1 MMCVPVRRIAELA
14 AEEGKAVVIV
24 VNKWDTVEDKTAE
37 AMKTAE
43 QNIKDQLRQV
53 SWAKCIF
60 TSATQGAALLHPAG
74 MAMTSRRAG
83 LFVACHTT
91 ACTYICA
98 CLHRCLFREECAQ
111 GVEGL
116 RACRGAAHE
125 AGVHGDD
132 EPGRWGCDHVE
143 GAAVTTRRRLEAS
156 NILCN
161 AGCDTSSDFHLL
173 LQ

>member
-1 MMCVPVRRIAELA
+1 MCVLVRRIAELA
-14 AEEGKAVVIV
+14 ADEGKAVVIV

-74 MAMTSRRAG
+74 MAVTSRHSLLLAIPLLVYLR
-83 LFVACHTT
+83 LR
-91 ACTYICA
+91 
-98 CLHRCLFREECAQ
+98 RCVFREECAQ
-111 GVEGL
+111 GVEVL
-116 RACRGAAHE
+116 RARWGAAHE

-143 GAAVTTRRRLEAS
+143 GAAITTRRRLEAS